1 MNDISSKEEDSS
13 KPFSQGYVLRTT
25 AKNMR
30 KDIDVSIRK
39 TFQRIAEFD
48 NNLEKSQEVFKTLA
62 MLHALRKS
70 LDDFQLEHKEGFT
83 GG

>member
-1 MNDISSKEEDSS
+1 MNDIVSTE

-39 TFQRIAEFD
+39 TFQRISEFD
-48 NNLEKSQEVFKTLA
+48 GNIEKSQEVFKTLA
-62 MLHALRKS
+62 MLHTLRKV
-70 LDDFQLEHKEGFT
+70 LDDFQLEYKEGFT
-83 GG
+83 G

>member
-1 MNDISSKEEDSS
+1 MDTISSE

-48 NNLEKSQEVFKTLA
+48 GNLEKSQEVFKTLA
-62 MLHALRKS
+62 MLHTMRKS